1 MNRSFSMIFKQWH
14 RAITASPMARRWSG
28 LLLITSLLGGC
39 AAPGPQQPP
48 DIRVDDAHLGG
59 SIVAFDHGETLLA
72 SGGWE
77 GDIRLYSL
85 PGGQVAGGW
94 HAHSDSVNG
103 LMFLRSGQL
112 VSAGY
117 DGFLARWSDKG
128 AKLQKVETPAPI
140 THMVASET
148 LNRVVTGHNDGTV
161 RLWRLADF
169 TLLATHHDHTSAVRA
184 VALDPTTGRIASSS
198 SDGSVVV
205 WRTNHSSRRFVRPP
219 TDAWS
224 LVFDPHGHHLY
235 GGGWFD
241 LFRWKVTDGS
251 LTVMPTAHRGIIKSL
266 DFNGDGTK
274 LASISRQTD
283 DAVYFLNPDTGKVV
297 RRFQQHDLC
306 GAYIRLSDDGHYL
319 ATTSDDASVRVWRL
333 QSP

>member
-1 MNRSFSMIFKQWH
+1 MNRSSSMILKPWR
-14 RAITASPMARRWSG
+14 RAIAARMSIGLLG
-28 LLLITSLLGGC
+28 LLLFTSLLTGC
-39 AAPGPQQPP
+39 VAPGPQQPP

-59 SIVAFDHGETLLA
+59 SIVAFNDSETLLA

-85 PGGQVAGGW
+85 PGGNAAGGW

-103 LMFLRSGQL
+103 LKFLRSGQL

-117 DGFLARWSDKG
+117 DGFLARWNDKG
-128 AKLQKVETPAPI
+128 TKLQKVETPAPI

-148 LNRVVTGHNDGTV
+148 LNRIVTGHDDGTV
-161 RLWRLADF
+161 RLWRLTDF

-184 VALDPTTGRIASSS
+184 VALDATTGRIASSS

-205 WRTNHSSRRFVRPP
+205 WRPDHSSRRFVRPP

-224 LVFDPHGHHLY
+224 LVFDPHGHYLY

-241 LFRWKVTDGS
+241 LFRWKVADGS
-251 LTVMPTAHRGIIKSL
+251 LTVMPTEHRGIIKSL
-266 DFNGDGTK
+266 DFNADGTK

-283 DAVYFLNPDTGKVV
+283 DAVYFLDPGTGKVV
-297 RRFQQHDLC
+297 RRFQPHDLC
-306 GAYIRLSDDGHYL
+306 GAYIRLSDEGHYL
-319 ATTSDDASVRVWRL
+319 ATTSDDASVRVWHL

>member
-1 MNRSFSMIFKQWH
+1 MNHKSSRGSD
-14 RAITASPMARRWSG
+14 RWSPLLTR
-28 LLLITSLLGGC
+28 LLLVGVVTWVAGC

-59 SIVAFDHGETLLA
+59 SIVAFNGAETLLA

-85 PGGQVAGGW
+85 PSGKVAGGW

-103 LMFLRSGQL
+103 LKFLRSGTL

-117 DGFLARWSDKG
+117 DAFLVRWNARG
-128 AKLQKVETPAPI
+128 AELQRVKTPAPI
-140 THMVASET
+140 THMVANEA
-148 LNRVVTGHNDGTV
+148 LHRLVTGHNDGSV
-161 RLWRLADF
+161 RLWRLTDF
-169 TLLATHHDHTSAVRA
+169 ALLATHHDHTSAVRA
-184 VALDPTTGRIASSS
+184 VALDSATGSIASSS
-198 SDGSVVV
+198 SDGSVVA
-205 WRTNHSSRRFVRPP
+205 WQPDGGSRKFARPP

-224 LVFDPHGHHLY
+224 LVFSPDGHRLY

-241 LFRWKVTDGS
+241 LFRWNVADAT
-251 LTVMPTAHRGIIKSL
+251 LTVLPTQHRGIIKSL
-266 DFNGDGTK
+266 DFNADGTK

-283 DAVYFLNPDTGKVV
+283 DAVYFLDPDTGTVV
-297 RRFQQHDLC
+297 RRFQSHDLC
-306 GAYIRLSDDGHYL
+306 GAYIQLSADGHYL
-319 ATTSDDASVRVWRL
+319 ATTSDDASVRIWHL